1 MSTTRE
7 NWVTLNRTVRRTRI
21 VSYARHCVMAR
32 SSRLKRPY
40 TPQLPRRYN
49 PRELPSRVK
58 PAAFPYLPQASLPP
72 NRGRFFCF
80 IKGGPLRVV
89 KTTPLDTRQPLSN
102 SINLNSKEEA
112 ARRERSTNPT
122 RIYPKYYWSQLNG
135 GRPIC
140 LDHPHHCRYW
150 LVMVAVVPSNFVM
163 LTVNGSL

>member
-7 NWVTLNRTVRRTRI
+7 NWVTLDRTVRRARI
-21 VSYARHCVMAR
+21 VSYASHCVMAR
-32 SSRLKRPY
+32 SPRSKRPY
-40 TPQLPRRYN
+40 TPQLPRRYS
-49 PRELPSRVK
+49 PRELPLWTK
-58 PAAFPYLPQASLPP
+58 PLAFPYLPRAPLPP
-72 NRGRFFCF
+72 NRGGFFLLYQ
-80 IKGGPLRVV
+80 GGSLSRCQN
-89 KTTPLDTRQPLSN
+89 DASDMRQSLPN

-150 LVMVAVVPSNFVM
+150 LVMVAVVPLNFVM